1 MPSFHQHLIYQNY
14 LNQCQSFWFYSKCI
28 LIIKPRITTVA
39 LILCTTIGYFYHWD
53 VLKLTTHS
61 VDFRKISLDHWHSF
75 RYKIDT

>member
-39 LILCTTIGYFYHWD
+39 LILYYYRLF
-53 VLKLTTHS
+53 L
-61 VDFRKISLDHWHSF
+61 SLGRTKTDHSF
-75 RYKIDT
+75 SGFQENITGSLAQLQV